1 MTIQLQGIIYCLVQ
15 FPIIFSYFAGI
26 MLNAHAFI
34 DPLCLSFKI
43 GRSLISSKE
52 IVHKPVFDPL
62 RQLVQVHFCNRL
74 LI

>member
-26 MLNAHAFI
+26 MLNAHAFS
-34 DPLCLSFKI
+34 DPLCSSFKI

-52 IVHKPVFDPL
+52 IVHKLVLIYFDSW
-62 RQLVQVHFCNRL
+62 FKY
-74 LI
+74 IFATGS